1 MTTGAADRGLIT
13 ELGTGLAF
21 LTRLPVRCAL
31 GGEGSLARAAWA
43 FPIVGALV
51 GAFGALAFWGAA
63 LVGLH
68 PFVAGVLAVAAT
80 LLVTGALHED
90 GLADTADGF
99 GAGGSRERKLEIMR
113 DSRIGT
119 YGVVALVLSSLRSS
133 RQL

>member
-21 LTRLPVRCAL
+21 FTRLPVRGAL
-31 GGEGSLARAAWA
+31 GGESSLARAAWT
-43 FPIVGALV
+43 FPIVGAFV

-90 GLADTADGF
+90 GLADTAAASARAKPVGVLRNRVHPGVLDDLK
-99 GAGGSRERKLEIMR
+99 AGVDRG
-113 DSRIGT
+113 
-119 YGVVALVLSSLRSS
+119 
-133 RQL
+133 QLQGN